1 MPLPVI
7 QQPIYEVYLKS
18 LDKKVRFRPFLVKE
32 EKLFL
37 MSKET
42 DEELAIV
49 NSIKQVINNCCLD
62 ELDLDTLPTFDV
74 EMFFVNLRMRSIGEK
89 VKLNFVC
96 KEKNAE
102 GEVCNFTNNYE
113 LDLEKVQYLESKNHS
128 RDIKLNDTIGVRMNY
143 PVLTNLESLLSS
155 EDVLENSIKL
165 IAENVQYVYDENQVY
180 DRSVFNGEELEKF
193 LEALTTD
200 HINDILKFF
209 VDAPKVVIKDNAS
222 CKKCGHEHKIYAE
235 NLYNFFI

>member
-74 EMFFVNLRMRSIGEK
+74 ELAVRGGEQERVRHGSNRVNGFIEK
-89 VKLNFVC
+89 
-96 KEKNAE
+96 
-102 GEVCNFTNNYE
+102 
-113 LDLEKVQYLESKNHS
+113 DS
-128 RDIKLNDTIGVRMNY
+128 
-143 PVLTNLESLLSS
+143 
-155 EDVLENSIKL
+155 
-165 IAENVQYVYDENQVY
+165 
-180 DRSVFNGEELEKF
+180 
-193 LEALTTD
+193 
-200 HINDILKFF
+200 
-209 VDAPKVVIKDNAS
+209 
-222 CKKCGHEHKIYAE
+222 
-235 NLYNFFI
+235 

>member
-62 ELDLDTLPTFDV
+62 EVDLDALPTFDI
-74 EMFFVNLRMRSIGEK
+74 EMFFINLRMRSVGEK
-89 VKLNFVC
+89 VKLSFTC

-102 GEVCNFTNNYE
+102 GEPCNFVNNYE
-113 LDLEKVQYLESKNHS
+113 LDLEKVQYLESNNHS
-128 RDIKLNDTIGVRMNY
+128 RDIKLTDTVGVKMNY
-143 PVLTNLESLLSS
+143 PVLTNIESLLSS
-155 EDVLENSIKL
+155 ENVFENSIKL
-165 IAENVQYVYDENQVY
+165 ISENVQYVYDENQVY
-180 DRSVFNGEELEKF
+180 DRSVFNGEELENF
-193 LEALTTD
+193 LESLTTD
-200 HINDILKFF
+200 NINQILKFF

-222 CKKCGHEHKIYAE
+222 CNKCGHEHKIYAE
-235 NLYNFFI
+235 NLYSFFI